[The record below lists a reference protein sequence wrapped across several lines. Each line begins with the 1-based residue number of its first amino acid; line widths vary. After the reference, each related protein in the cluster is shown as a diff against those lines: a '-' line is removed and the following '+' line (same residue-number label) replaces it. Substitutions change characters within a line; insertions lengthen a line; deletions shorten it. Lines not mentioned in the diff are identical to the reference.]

1 MNYLDELKE
10 LVLLH
15 GQAQGLT
22 VPYCQ
27 SILARITREEGNDPG
42 SWVYEWS
49 KDAPLLQQEERWLE
63 AVRLYNL
70 ARFPFVQSE
79 ERQQAHQACL
89 AAFNKWLSTRTQIQT
104 IEIFQPEGNFKVYF
118 KSNEKSEKQPLL
130 IVIGGIVSLKEQW
143 VAFLEKADA
152 LGMAVALTEMPG
164 VGENTLPYG
173 LDAWKMFSA
182 LLNRLSPLADVT
194 NTYVVALSFSGHLAI
209 QHALKEQRFKGITT
223 VGSPIHHFFADLNWW
238 TQVPLTTKRTL
249 AHILQVPVEDLLSTL
264 APMALSGVQLNSLSI
279 PLNYV
284 FSCRDEIIPL
294 AEKYFLQQ
302 YTPRL
307 YLQEFDDTHGS
318 PHHLKEIQ
326 LWIPLSILH
335 QRADSSWKTKI
346 LYLRLLL
353 QQTKRLFKL
362 GD

>member
-22 VPYCQ
+22 FPYCQ
-27 SILARITREEGNDPG
+27 SILERITCEEGNGPG
-42 SWVYEWS
+42 SWVYEWT
-49 KDAPLLQQEERWLE
+49 KDAPLLEHKARWLE

-79 ERQQAHQACL
+79 ERQQAHQACV
-89 AAFNKWLSTRTQIQT
+89 AAFNQWLSTKTQIQT
-104 IEIFQPEGNFKVYF
+104 LEILQTEGHFKVYF
-118 KSNEKSEKQPLL
+118 KSNNKLAKQPLL
-130 IVIGGIVSLKEQW
+130 VVLGGIVSLKEQW
-143 VAFLEKADA
+143 VAFLEKTDA
-152 LGMAVALTEMPG
+152 LGMAIALTEMPG

-173 LDAWKMFSA
+173 INAWKMFSA
-182 LLNRLSPLADVT
+182 LLNRLSPLADIT

-209 QHALKEQRFKGITT
+209 QHALQEQSVKGITT
-223 VGSPIHHFFADLNWW
+223 VGAPIHHFFTDQKWW
-238 TQVPLTTKRTL
+238 NQVPLTTKRTL
-249 AHILQVPVEDLLSTL
+249 AHILQIQVEDLLATL
-264 APMALSGVQLNSLSI
+264 TPMALSDVQLNSLSI

-284 FSCRDEIIPL
+284 FSRRDEIIPL

-302 YTPRL
+302 HTPRL
-307 YLQEFDDTHGS
+307 CLQEFDDTHGS
-318 PHHLKEIQ
+318 PHHLKEMQ
-326 LWIPLSILH
+326 LWIPLSILC

-346 LYLRLLL
+346 LHLRLLL

-362 GD
+362 GT